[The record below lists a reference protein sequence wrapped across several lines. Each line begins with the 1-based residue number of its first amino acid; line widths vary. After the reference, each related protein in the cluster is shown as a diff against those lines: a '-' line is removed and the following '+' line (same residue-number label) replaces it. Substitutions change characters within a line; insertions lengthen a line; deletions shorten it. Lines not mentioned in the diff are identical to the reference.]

1 MKTNNN
7 IKDVMGMFA
16 ISFINS
22 FCQAYVFSCAGIAI
36 AKKVKEKR
44 LLKERAAIGNK

>member
-7 IKDVMGMFA
+7 INTFA
-16 ISFINS
+16 KAFTVSFINS

-44 LLKERAAIGNK
+44 LLKERAAIGK